1 MANVIRNMN
10 FKPIIEKIEYNREGE
25 PKPNDKINMRVWD
38 EMKVERLRADAVK
51 VVLQRNVEPEPKTIF
66 SIQVAI
72 GIEVLINT
80 EEFDKLDDSVEFF
93 KNSKIME
100 CFSVCGDNFSVHKK
114 IISRKNYFICLKNSS
129 EINWEYFEFS
139 LAASRTL
146 GSPSEFS
153 TTEIIPPI
161 SPNGSLLTFASN
173 FT

>member
-10 FKPIIEKIEYNREGE
+10 FKPIIEKIDYNREGE

-66 SIQVAI
+66 SIKVAI

-93 KNSKIME
+93 KNSQ
-100 CFSVCGDNFSVHKK
+100 
-114 IISRKNYFICLKNSS
+114 ISRVLASTVSCVIS
-129 EINWEYFEFS
+129 E
-139 LAASRTL
+139 LTL
-146 GSPSEFS
+146 HSPIGAMI
-153 TTEIIPPI
+153 TAPI
-161 SPNGSLLTFASN
+161 VQFPQ
-173 FT
+173 

>member
-66 SIQVAI
+66 SIKVAI

-93 KNSKIME
+93 KNSQ
-100 CFSVCGDNFSVHKK
+100 
-114 IISRKNYFICLKNSS
+114 ISRVLASTVSCVIS
-129 EINWEYFEFS
+129 ELTLHSPDGEMIK
-139 LAASRTL
+139 ASIVQFRR
-146 GSPSEFS
+146 
-153 TTEIIPPI
+153 
-161 SPNGSLLTFASN
+161 
-173 FT
+173 